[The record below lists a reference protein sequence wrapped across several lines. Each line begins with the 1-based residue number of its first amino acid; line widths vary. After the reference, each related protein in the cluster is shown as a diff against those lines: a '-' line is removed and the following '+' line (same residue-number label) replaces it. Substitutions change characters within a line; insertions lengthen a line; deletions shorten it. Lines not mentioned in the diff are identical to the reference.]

1 MAEQQNLDTACVL
14 FWTPMPH
21 CSDVYFH
28 EQERLPEIYHA
39 AGVVCSRVCETI
51 CSWGIIIIFLCIC
64 CTAVFVSFPELCCL
78 KTGSIVW
85 YFVIPQRTSFVTC
98 GASEHAFDMNNKK
111 KRKKW
116 RGCWLWVSMTDWA
129 VPVLLIYMSIYM
141 YTHTYT
147 HTHRIIYHCMS
158 MKTFCWIGFF
168 FSQRCCLLFHSWKK
182 KKFHLILESIDE
194 M

>member
-51 CSWGIIIIFLCIC
+51 CSWGIILFLYIC
-64 CTAVFVSFPELCCL
+64 CPAVFASFPELCCL

-85 YFVIPQRTSFVTC
+85 YFVIPQRTCFVTC
-98 GASEHAFDMNNKK
+98 GASEHAFDMNNKNK
-111 KRKKW
+111 NKNEEDVDCGYPW
-116 RGCWLWVSMTDWA
+116 LTELFLFCWFMC
-129 VPVLLIYMSIYM
+129 P
-141 YTHTYT
+141 YTCT
-147 HTHRIIYHCMS
+147 HTHTHTHTELYIIACPWKHSVYS
-158 MKTFCWIGFF
+158 PFF